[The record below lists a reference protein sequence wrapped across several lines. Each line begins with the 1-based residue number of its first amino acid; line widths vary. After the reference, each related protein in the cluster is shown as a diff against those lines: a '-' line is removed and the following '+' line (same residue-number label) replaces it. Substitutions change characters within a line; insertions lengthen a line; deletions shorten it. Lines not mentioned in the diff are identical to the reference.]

1 MKKIFTLIIF
11 LILVLSNLNF
21 AYSLDTE
28 EQKDEDESD
37 WITPDN
43 FILYKL
49 DRAFERINLLLTFDR
64 AERAKL
70 GLEHARERI
79 LEAKS
84 LIKEGKTEYLEELK
98 YEHKKS
104 IDKFN
109 GDLSELEDEEFLDE
123 EIEVELEEQEN
134 EIKDIKTNLRVTE
147 KLNEEQSGK
156 LNDFLDSLGNNVK
169 EVKIKIKEDKVK
181 IRIKHNKEKNDEE
194 IKEEIED
201 EEELEIEKDIEELED
216 EEIDKDIKII
226 DEEKKDKKDDKIE
239 DIKTEKKNEETKNIM
254 PPLINT
260 NKEIFVRTDGN
271 DNNPGTK
278 DRQLKTLVHAFELAV
293 SGTTIKLGK
302 GIYEGNY
309 MLTSK
314 NSDIIITDEDDY
326 CTKTSSGK
334 AFKGERPVVLSYKMI
349 MSDGTDNSYN
359 VFHLSP
365 GVKNVRI
372 NCVTIKGVRD
382 KILRNGKVPVG
393 AELDRALDKL
403 GDGAGTGIWNDGGIN
418 LVVTNTEITNNIFSG
433 VYESGYGTMG
443 SKYINNYVSNNG
455 VIDNLDHGFYIS
467 SKNVLIEKNIV
478 ENNYAFGIQVYPG
491 PENVKVLNNECAFNG
506 KSGIVVG
513 AEPNPLEPEIVG
525 SEPKIAK
532 NILVKGNTCHD
543 NKKTGI

>member
-194 IKEEIED
+194 IK
-201 EEELEIEKDIEELED
+201 
-216 EEIDKDIKII
+216 
-226 DEEKKDKKDDKIE
+226 
-239 DIKTEKKNEETKNIM
+239 NIM

-278 DRQLKTLVHAFELAV
+278 DRPLKTLVHAFELAV

-334 AFKGERPVVLSYKMI
+334 AFKGE
-349 MSDGTDNSYN
+349 
-359 VFHLSP
+359 
-365 GVKNVRI
+365 
-372 NCVTIKGVRD
+372 
-382 KILRNGKVPVG
+382 
-393 AELDRALDKL
+393 
-403 GDGAGTGIWNDGGIN
+403 
-418 LVVTNTEITNNIFSG
+418 
-433 VYESGYGTMG
+433 
-443 SKYINNYVSNNG
+443 
-455 VIDNLDHGFYIS
+455 
-467 SKNVLIEKNIV
+467 
-478 ENNYAFGIQVYPG
+478 
-491 PENVKVLNNECAFNG
+491 
-506 KSGIVVG
+506 
-513 AEPNPLEPEIVG
+513 
-525 SEPKIAK
+525 
-532 NILVKGNTCHD
+532 
-543 NKKTGI
+543 